1 MIVFAGARNPT
12 AAEDLQSLVQQFP
25 GKVHIVK
32 LTSCDKTDND
42 AAIATIKSVAGR
54 LDVVIA
60 CAGKFL
66 FSRLFVRTWIHFRT
80 GISQFFGTSLE
91 TPVEQM
97 RDHFEVNTD
106 L

>member
-42 AAIATIKSVAGR
+42 AAVATIKTIAGR
-54 LDVVIA
+54 LDIVIA

-66 FSRLFVRTWIHFRT
+66 FSRLLLLELINH
-80 GISQFFGTSLE
+80 GHISLRYQPILW
-91 TPVEQM
+91 
-97 RDHFEVNTD
+97 H
-106 L
+106 

>member
-1 MIVFAGARNPT
+1 VIVFAGARNPT

-42 AAIATIKSVAGR
+42 AAVATIKTIAGR

-60 CAGKFL
+60 CAGILVLIFV
-66 FSRLFVRTWIHFRT
+66 VRTR
-80 GISQFFGTSLE
+80 
-91 TPVEQM
+91 
-97 RDHFEVNTD
+97 
-106 L
+106 